1 MVANSPGKDKIQ
13 GNLPKETG
21 MDTYK
26 SKYNLF
32 LVIFVI
38 GVVSGLTLTVL
49 STWADL
55 ESAYYGFARRAG
67 AGLNGLS
74 CPVLMTSEETNAIS
88 LKVTNSTDR
97 KLSPA
102 IRMEISSPATA
113 FLYSDY
119 VELQAGESA
128 MKEWEIGPG
137 NVDLERFIFAKA
149 LVYASYPI
157 PDQEGTC
164 GVYIVD
170 LPGKGITLTW
180 ALVLLSLL
188 GMGVGLY
195 GLSQD
200 QGPERSGAELAR
212 QLLFL
217 AVVVVLGLLTVYM
230 GWWIQGVLVL
240 VIALLFSVIISGLIV
255 NRAK

>member
-1 MVANSPGKDKIQ
+1 MVANLSGSDKIQ

-21 MDTYK
+21 MDTNK
-26 SKYNLF
+26 SKFNLF
-32 LVIFVI
+32 LAIFVI
-38 GVVSGLTLTVL
+38 GVLSGLTLTVL

-67 AGLNGLS
+67 AGLKGLS
-74 CPVLMTSEETNAIS
+74 CPVLMTTDEVNSIT
-88 LKVTNSTDR
+88 LKVTNTTER

-102 IRMEISSPATA
+102 VRTEISSPAVA

-128 MKEWEIGPG
+128 VMEWEIGPD
-137 NVDLERFIFAKA
+137 NVDLGRFIFAKV

-157 PDQEGTC
+157 PDREGTC
-164 GVYIVD
+164 GVYIVN
-170 LPGKGITLTW
+170 LPGKGIIFTW

-195 GLSQD
+195 GLSQVRD
-200 QGPERSGAELAR
+200 DERSGAELAR

-217 AVVVVLGLLTVYM
+217 AVVVILGLFTVYM
-230 GWWIQGVLVL
+230 GMWIQGVMVL

-255 NRAK
+255 NRSK

>member
-1 MVANSPGKDKIQ
+1 MANLPGSDKIQ

-21 MDTYK
+21 MDTNK
-26 SKYNLF
+26 SKFNLF
-32 LVIFVI
+32 LAIFVV
-38 GVVSGLTLTVL
+38 GVLSGLILTVL

-67 AGLNGLS
+67 AGLKGLS
-74 CPVLMTSEETNAIS
+74 CPVLMTTDEVNSIT
-88 LKVTNSTDR
+88 LKVTNTTER

-102 IRMEISSPATA
+102 VRTEISSPAVA

-128 MKEWEIGPG
+128 VMEWEIGPD
-137 NVDLERFIFAKA
+137 NVDLGRFIFAKV

-157 PDQEGTC
+157 PDREGTC
-164 GVYIVD
+164 GVYIVN
-170 LPGKGITLTW
+170 LPGKGIAFTW
-180 ALVLLSLL
+180 ALVSMSLL

-195 GLSQD
+195 GLSQVRD
-200 QGPERSGAELAR
+200 AERSGAELAR

-217 AVVVVLGLLTVYM
+217 AAVVILGLFTVYM
-230 GWWIQGVLVL
+230 GMWIQGVMVL

-255 NRAK
+255 NRSK